1 LWTLRLTLA
10 PKSTLTGF
18 RTWVI
23 EAAPVAPGR
32 VADQAADKHLVSPD
46 VAAMRAAPEK
56 PGGVATSKSEPSLRV
71 SAGSRQRGSA
81 SKRAQLIKAYEAMQ
95 GKDPRFGLR
104 AKASEVARELAPTV
118 ELEWGSARSYLYR
131 YLDAEAAR

>member
-1 LWTLRLTLA
+1 
-10 PKSTLTGF
+10 
-18 RTWVI
+18 
-23 EAAPVAPGR
+23 
-32 VADQAADKHLVSPD
+32 LVSPD